1 MCIRSDSER
10 WFRNQ
15 TNPSSALVKAVAH
28 WGPHVN
34 AVCVI
39 VVPIILVVIS
49 NTMLI
54 YTIRQRQKQ
63 FNTQA
68 SYKSESQMSGS
79 QSRTEQKV
87 TSTVCAIVT
96 CFTITQGPSA
106 FINIMAEYYPI
117 HSDFMIA
124 VVSRPFSCLTFKGDD
139 TLAIQAAVIST
150 MVVLGKALNFVLFCL
165 SSANFR
171 SRLLQQTK
179 GGLLRSARNR

>member
-1 MCIRSDSER
+1 MGIMYPLSARHHKRSSRTAIIVTVIVVSTGFLTSYYHFSYYCAYKRFCNGTQFHAMCIRSDSER

-39 VVPIILVVIS
+39 VVPIILVFIS
-49 NTMLI
+49 NAMLI

-63 FNTQA
+63 FNPQT
-68 SYKSESQMSGS
+68 SYKSESQMSGSS

-106 FINIMAEYYPI
+106 FTTIMTEYYPI
-117 HSDFMIA
+117 QHEFMIA
-124 VVSRPFSCLTFKGDD
+124 V
-139 TLAIQAAVIST
+139 
-150 MVVLGKALNFVLFCL
+150 
-165 SSANFR
+165 
-171 SRLLQQTK
+171 
-179 GGLLRSARNR
+179 

>member
-1 MCIRSDSER
+1 DASFVSLFSR

-124 VVSRPFSCLTFKGDD
+124 V
-139 TLAIQAAVIST
+139 AAVIST
-150 MVVLGKALNFVLFCL
+150 MVVLGKAADFVVLVFQVGRI
-165 SSANFR
+165 SR
-171 SRLLQQTK
+171 SRFWP
-179 GGLLRSARNR
+179 A